1 MAHTHIRLYV
11 SYVNLSAYLSMYS
24 LDLRNVGQCTIFF
37 QFRDR
42 ISLPQSHSHTA
53 HTRDRY
59 TRLYTRVVA
68 SVYIYIDTVE
78 REITF
83 ISIRRAAVSASLVK
97 PSALRTTP
105 HTVHTQWHSDTPY
118 IHYQYNRVLRSVVHG
133 AVRGFLFAVL
143 DCFAPRTAR
152 AGPSPHSL
160 RLTLPRLLQWSGN

>member
-83 ISIRRAAVSASLVK
+83 ISDEPLCLSL
-97 PSALRTTP
+97 S
-105 HTVHTQWHSDTPY
+105 
-118 IHYQYNRVLRSVVHG
+118 
-133 AVRGFLFAVL
+133 
-143 DCFAPRTAR
+143 
-152 AGPSPHSL
+152 
-160 RLTLPRLLQWSGN
+160 

>member
-1 MAHTHIRLYV
+1 
-11 SYVNLSAYLSMYS
+11 MYS

-68 SVYIYIDTVE
+68 SVYIYRYRRE
-78 REITF
+78 RDYF
-83 ISIRRAAVSASLVK
+83 YIRRAAVSVSLVK

-143 DCFAPRTAR
+143 RTAHR
-152 AGPSPHSL
+152 ARGPVP
-160 RLTLPRLLQWSGN
+160 TLPAPYSAPTAAMVGKLIQEPSSSGRHIWG